1 MNEKTKKIT
10 MIGMLCAV
18 SYLVM
23 MVGRVPIVPAVSF
36 LKYDPKD
43 VIIVIGGFIFGP
55 MVSLL
60 ISLIVSVVEMLSVS
74 ETGIIGLIM
83 NVIATCSFACVAAF
97 VYKKKH
103 TMSGAI
109 LGLGLGTICMTA
121 VMLLWNYF
129 ITPIYMGYPRE
140 AVAELLLPAFLP
152 FNLIKGG
159 INLGI
164 TLLVYKPIV
173 TALRKAHLIHESENT
188 DKKSTYIGTIVISS
202 FILVSCILFVLVMKG
217 TI

>member
-10 MIGMLCAV
+10 IIGMLCAV

-23 MVGRVPIVPAVSF
+23 MVGRVPLVPAVSF

-55 MVSLL
+55 MVSFL

-83 NVIATCSFACVAAF
+83 NVIATCSFACIAAF

-109 LGLGLGTICMTA
+109 LGLGLGIICMTA

-140 AVAELLLPAFLP
+140 AVVELLLPAFLP

-188 DKKSTYIGTIVISS
+188 DKKSTYIETTIVPI
-202 FILVSCILFVLVMKG
+202 
-217 TI
+217 

>member
-10 MIGMLCAV
+10 IIGMLCAV

-23 MVGRVPIVPAVSF
+23 MVGRVPLVPAVSF

-55 MVSLL
+55 MVSFL

-83 NVIATCSFACVAAF
+83 NVIATCSFACIAAF
-97 VYKKKH
+97 VYKRKH

-109 LGLGLGTICMTA
+109 LGLGLGIICMTA

-140 AVAELLLPAFLP
+140 AVVELLLPAFLP

-188 DKKSTYIGTIVISS
+188 DKKSTYIGTIVVSS

>member
-10 MIGMLCAV
+10 IIGMLCAV

-23 MVGRVPIVPAVSF
+23 MVGRVPLVPAVSF

-55 MVSLL
+55 MVSFL

-83 NVIATCSFACVAAF
+83 NVIATCSFACIAAF

-109 LGLGLGTICMTA
+109 LGLGLGIICMTA

-140 AVAELLLPAFLP
+140 AVVELLLPAFLP

-188 DKKSTYIGTIVISS
+188 DKKSTYIGTIVVSS
-202 FILVSCILFVLVMKG
+202 FIVVSCILFVLVMKG

>member
-10 MIGMLCAV
+10 IIGMLCAV

-23 MVGRVPIVPAVSF
+23 MVGRVPLVPAVSF

-55 MVSLL
+55 MVSFL

-83 NVIATCSFACVAAF
+83 NVIATCSFACIAAF

-109 LGLGLGTICMTA
+109 LGLGLGIMCMTA

-188 DKKSTYIGTIVISS
+188 DKKSTYIGTIVVSS

>member
-10 MIGMLCAV
+10 IIGMLCAV

-23 MVGRVPIVPAVSF
+23 MVGRVPLVPAVSF

-43 VIIVIGGFIFGP
+43 VIIVIGGFIYGT
-55 MVSLL
+55 MVSVL
-60 ISLIVSVVEMLSVS
+60 ISLIVTVVEKLSES

-83 NVIATCSFACVAAF
+83 NVIATCSFACIAAF

-109 LGLGLGTICMTA
+109 LGLGLGIICMTA

-140 AVAELLLPAFLP
+140 AVVELLLPAFLP

-188 DKKSTYIGTIVISS
+188 DKKSTYIGTIVVSS

>member
-1 MNEKTKKIT
+1 
-10 MIGMLCAV
+10 
-18 SYLVM
+18 
-23 MVGRVPIVPAVSF
+23 
-36 LKYDPKD
+36 
-43 VIIVIGGFIFGP
+43 
-55 MVSLL
+55 
-60 ISLIVSVVEMLSVS
+60 MLSVS

-83 NVIATCSFACVAAF
+83 NVIATCSFACIAAF

-109 LGLGLGTICMTA
+109 LGLGLGIICMTA

-140 AVAELLLPAFLP
+140 AVVELLLPAFLP

-188 DKKSTYIGTIVISS
+188 DKKSTYIGTIVVSS

>member
-10 MIGMLCAV
+10 IIGMLCAV

-23 MVGRVPIVPAVSF
+23 MVGRVPLVPAVSF

-55 MVSLL
+55 MVSFL

-83 NVIATCSFACVAAF
+83 NVIATCSFACIAAF

-109 LGLGLGTICMTA
+109 LGLGLGIICMTA

-140 AVAELLLPAFLP
+140 AVVELLLPAFLP

-188 DKKSTYIGTIVISS
+188 DKKSTYIGTIVVSS

>member
-10 MIGMLCAV
+10 IIGMLCAV

-23 MVGRVPIVPAVSF
+23 MVGRVPLVPAVSF

-55 MVSLL
+55 MVSFL

-83 NVIATCSFACVAAF
+83 NVIATCSFACIAAF

-109 LGLGLGTICMTA
+109 LGLGLGIICMTA

-129 ITPIYMGYPRE
+129 ITPIYMGYTRE
-140 AVAELLLPAFLP
+140 AVVELLLPAFLP

-188 DKKSTYIGTIVISS
+188 DKKSTYIGTIVVSS

>member
-10 MIGMLCAV
+10 IIGMLCAV

-23 MVGRVPIVPAVSF
+23 MVGRVPLVPAVSF

-55 MVSLL
+55 MVSFL

-83 NVIATCSFACVAAF
+83 NVISTCSFACIAAF

-109 LGLGLGTICMTA
+109 LGLGLGIMCMTA

-188 DKKSTYIGTIVISS
+188 DKKSTYIGTIVVSS

>member
-23 MVGRVPIVPAVSF
+23 IVGRVPLVPAVSF

-188 DKKSTYIGTIVISS
+188 DKKSTYIGTIVVSS